1 MPTTCSTTYLH
12 DRFSQSITLY
22 AQMQRVGVLPSGF
35 TFSSV
40 LNACARVLAV
50 FEGKQVHTRVVQCGF
65 LGNKIVQTALLHM
78 GLMGKARRLF
88 DIVGQRNVA
97 SWTTMV
103 AGYTKNG
110 GEKFSGVGGYD
121 SGIREAW

>member
-1 MPTTCSTTYLH
+1 
-12 DRFSQSITLY
+12 
-22 AQMQRVGVLPSGF
+22 MQRVGVLPSGF

-65 LGNKIVQTALLHM
+65 LGNKIVQTALLH
-78 GLMGKARRLF
+78 
-88 DIVGQRNVA
+88 RNVA

-103 AGYTKNG
+103 AGYTTNG